1 MRSEFFYLAAA
12 AFFLTDSLH
21 AQSEETVSM
30 MIDVVAWG
38 DDIGGL
44 SFKSGEKKGGDII
57 VSVLPSASSHKRHKS
72 SAYDVYDYDQ
82 RIIYL

>member
-1 MRSEFFYLAAA
+1 MKGSSEVGTFDVKPPYL
-12 AFFLTDSLH
+12 T
-21 AQSEETVSM
+21 
-30 MIDVVAWG
+30 G
-38 DDIGGL
+38 
-44 SFKSGEKKGGDII
+44 KGVTT